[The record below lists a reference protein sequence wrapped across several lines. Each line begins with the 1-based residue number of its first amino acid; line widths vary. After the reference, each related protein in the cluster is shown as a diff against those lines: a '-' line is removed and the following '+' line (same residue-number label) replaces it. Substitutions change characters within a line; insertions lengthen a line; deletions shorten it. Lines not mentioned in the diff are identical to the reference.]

1 MRLRAAPL
9 ATVAAAVWLAAAGCR
24 RSPLADARD
33 APADLGG
40 GDSATLDGSAHPGD
54 GSPADSDTRAD
65 GPSTV
70 DATDA
75 PADLPGSGDRP
86 ADLATGDAPTDR
98 VPIDRTDGPDARP
111 EEQPCGPL
119 GFYCAPFAC
128 DVARGICKSVCATD
142 DDCTS
147 GRPCRNG
154 SCGGNDRTPCSS
166 NSECNSG
173 FCAQGTCCN
182 TVCNQV
188 CFSCALPATIGVCT
202 PLPAGALEPLNRCG
216 EGNFCDGT
224 GGCTTPSCAT
234 DDDCAV
240 RRNCTAGHCVA
251 CTASCVSDADC
262 AAVSYCVKRNGCS
275 YCWPRDLPPP
285 V

>member
-128 DVARGICKSVCATD
+128 DVARGICKSACATD
-142 DDCTS
+142 DDCAS

-154 SCGGNDRTPCSS
+154 TCGGSFGATCTSNAECS
-166 NSECNSG
+166 SG
-173 FCAQGTCCN
+173 FCAQGVCCN
-182 TVCNQV
+182 TACNQT
-188 CFSCALPATIGVCT
+188 CFSCAVPGTVGVCRQV
-202 PLPAGALEPLNRCG
+202 PLGMPDPGGRCTAVPNLCNG
-216 EGNFCDGT
+216 S
-224 GGCTTPSCAT
+224 GGCLGAQCAN
-234 DDDCAV
+234 DIECAV
-240 RRNCTAGHCVA
+240 RYWCTGGRCQPCVA
-251 CTASCVSDADC
+251 TCASNADC
-262 AAVSYCVKRNGCS
+262 ASNICIRRNECS
-275 YCWPRDLPPP
+275 YCAVSFDAGP
-285 V
+285 